1 MSNRRSFLDN
11 IDKQILNELQR
22 DCRIPYGKL
31 AEKLHV
37 SLSTIH
43 YRIKRLEEEQII
55 QGYHADVNLTSH
67 SDEFLSAVLLSA
79 KFHEDS
85 VEKMKSL
92 LVGMEEVWAVYF
104 ILGAQN
110 FLILVKT
117 QDNKSFME
125 RVYSKIMK
133 SNLVEK
139 LETLVI
145 SHVIKEDQKKLC
157 LDDETLHLDP

>member
-1 MSNRRSFLDN
+1 MSNRRSFLDH

-31 AEKLHV
+31 AEKLQV

-43 YRIKRLEEEQII
+43 YRIKRLEEELII
-55 QGYHADVNLTSH
+55 RGYHADVNLISH
-67 SDEFLSAVLLSA
+67 SEEFLSALLLSA

-85 VEKMKSL
+85 VDKIKSL

-110 FLILVKT
+110 FLILVKS

-125 RVYSKIMK
+125 NVYSKIMK
-133 SNLVEK
+133 SNLVDK
-139 LETLVI
+139 METLVI
-145 SHVIKEDQKKLC
+145 SQVIKEDQKC
-157 LDDETLHLDP
+157 IFLDEETLPLNS